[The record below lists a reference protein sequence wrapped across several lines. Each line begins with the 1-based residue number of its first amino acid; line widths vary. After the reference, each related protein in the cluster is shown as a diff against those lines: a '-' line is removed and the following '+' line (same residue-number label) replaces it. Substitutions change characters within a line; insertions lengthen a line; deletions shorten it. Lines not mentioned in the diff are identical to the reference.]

1 MINFNVYFLLI
12 MLKKSLRSTAKFSDS
27 PPSPMRLALAFD
39 YEEEGWPSMD
49 LVGEMIAQGLADRH
63 SVAVLAEL
71 VRPPCRRRF
80 GRWPG
85 VRRVGGAGNADRL
98 LNRFWDYPSSVA
110 RRLRREPFDLFH
122 IVDHSYSQLLHVL
135 PADRTIVTCHDLD
148 TFRCLLEPEREPR
161 PRWFRAMAGR
171 ILDGFRQA
179 AVVVCDSEV
188 IRQAVL
194 AHGLIPEDRLHTVP
208 LGMASEF
215 SAEPNPEADAEAVRL
230 LGPAPDDPTRAP
242 ELLHVGTTIPRK
254 RIDVLL
260 EVVARV
266 RQERPEARL
275 FRVGGRLTAEQQR
288 LAETLGLSG
297 AIVELPRIDR
307 KVLAGVYRR
316 ATLVLQPSEAEGF
329 GLPVAE
335 ALACGA
341 IVLASDLEVLREV
354 GGDAV
359 TYRPV
364 ADVSAWAN
372 AVSEILERRCTDPQA
387 WQANRSLG
395 LARASR
401 WSWPAHVDRLV
412 EIYRDLAGR
421 RTHSE

>member
-1 MINFNVYFLLI
+1 
-12 MLKKSLRSTAKFSDS
+12 MLKKSLRSTPDFSDS
-27 PPSPMRLALAFD
+27 PPAPIRLALAFD

-49 LVGEMIAQGLADRH
+49 LIGEMIAQGLADRH
-63 SVAVLAEL
+63 EGAVLAEQ
-71 VRPPCRRRF
+71 VRPPFRHRF

-85 VRRVGGAGNADRL
+85 VRGLGAARNADRL
-98 LNRFWDYPSSVA
+98 LNRFWDYPSSLA

-122 IVDHSYSQLLHVL
+122 LIDHSYSQLLHVL
-135 PADRTIVTCHDLD
+135 PADRTVVTCHDLD

-179 AVVVCDSEV
+179 AVVVCVSET

-208 LGMASEF
+208 LGMSFEF
-215 SAEPNPEADAEAVRL
+215 SAEPDPEADAEAVRL
-230 LGPAPDDPTRAP
+230 LGPAPADPSQSP

-266 RQERPEARL
+266 RRERPEARL
-275 FRVGGRLTAEQQR
+275 VRAGGRLTEAQQR
-288 LAETLGLSG
+288 LAAALGLTD

-307 KVLAGVYRR
+307 KVLAAVYRR

-335 ALACGA
+335 ALACGTS
-341 IVLASDLEVLREV
+341 VLASDLEVLREV

-359 TYRPV
+359 TYQPV
-364 ADVSAWAN
+364 ADVAAWAI
-372 AVSEILERRCTDPQA
+372 AVSEILERRYADPQA
-387 WQANRSLG
+387 WQADRSLG

-412 EIYRDLAGR
+412 EIYQDLASR
-421 RTHSE
+421 RSHSE